1 MAGAVKKVKDDRE
14 PGRAMSPMEK
24 KRGPWPEVQKSK
36 GQACP
41 SSPGPVGRTH
51 PAFVG
56 GGAGSPLALAGLCG
70 EGVGDGDGDEEKDR
84 DLLGSRGVKG
94 APHRPRPE
102 GQLLSL
108 GWLVLIS

>member
-1 MAGAVKKVKDDRE
+1 MAGAVKKAKDDRE
-14 PGRAMSPMEK
+14 PGRATAPMET
-24 KRGPWPEVQKSK
+24 RCGPWPEAQKSK

-41 SSPGPVGRTH
+41 SSPGPVGSTH

-56 GGAGSPLALAGLCG
+56 GGTGSPLALAGLCG

-84 DLLGSRGVKG
+84 DLLGSRGVRR

-108 GWLVLIS
+108 RWLVLIS